1 MKDELLIVE
10 RIEDGIVTVE
20 KSENEFFDIK
30 LNEFDCDVQEG
41 DVLKLVNGKYSIDTE
56 KTKELRKISAYLQNI
71 AFGIKEAD
79 TEK

>member
-30 LNEFDCDVQEG
+30 LSELDCDVHEG
-41 DVLKLVNGKYSIDTE
+41 DVLKLKNGKYSIDSE
-56 KTKELRKISAYLQNI
+56 KTERLRKISACLQNT
-71 AFGIKEAD
+71 AFGIKETD
-79 TEK
+79 TDK